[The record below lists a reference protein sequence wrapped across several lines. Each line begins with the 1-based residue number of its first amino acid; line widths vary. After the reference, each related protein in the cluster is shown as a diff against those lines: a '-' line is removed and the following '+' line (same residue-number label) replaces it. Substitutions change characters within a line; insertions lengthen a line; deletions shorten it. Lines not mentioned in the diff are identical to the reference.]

1 MSADDDCCVDYDS
14 DCKPH
19 CHHSFL
25 ADVAAF
31 DNHYVDAVV
40 DDDAAADDDDVDES
54 EAAGVEAADVVD
66 SYS

>member
-1 MSADDDCCVDYDS
+1 
-14 DCKPH
+14 
-19 CHHSFL
+19 L

-66 SYS
+66 SYSRLMDLVSPRN